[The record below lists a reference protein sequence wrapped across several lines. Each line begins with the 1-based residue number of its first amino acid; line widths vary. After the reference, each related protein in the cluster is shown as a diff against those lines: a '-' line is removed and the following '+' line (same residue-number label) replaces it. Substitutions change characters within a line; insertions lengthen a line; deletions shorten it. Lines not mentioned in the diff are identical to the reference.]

1 MRIDL
6 EVLSSFDLN
15 ITTSTSDSECVS
27 KAEEQMP
34 NPKRCTTLCE
44 LCLTRGPVRIM
55 SVETQD

>member
-6 EVLSSFDLN
+6 EVLGSFDLN
-15 ITTSTSDSECVS
+15 ITSTSDSECVS

-34 NPKRCTTLCE
+34 NPKRRTTLCE